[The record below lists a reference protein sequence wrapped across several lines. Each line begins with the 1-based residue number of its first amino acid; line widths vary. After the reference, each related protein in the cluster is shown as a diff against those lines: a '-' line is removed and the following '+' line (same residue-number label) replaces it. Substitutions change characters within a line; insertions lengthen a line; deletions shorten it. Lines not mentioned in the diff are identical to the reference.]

1 MKNKAKFIPIVVV
14 LTLLM
19 SLVAIIPA
27 MAAPS
32 AAVQGT
38 VDIVKSTDTTVSL
51 TFARKGGT
59 VILQVTDTDL
69 DVPLKR
75 VLVPSDSSVVTG
87 VQNATAGSKTFTSDV
102 NATELLVGDTVLFP
116 GSERVKKIATRST
129 DGLTFTVTTAFAST
143 HASVEATEVL
153 TSGGTFANCPNCTNA
168 PTIAIATGTDEQ
180 TFNLENFPQLDTN
193 VGSALRNRF
202 TGAPDTA
209 LNKLDAR
216 VVDAAAVDV
225 ANLSLNSLDAANGV
239 LRVQLSVDGPATA
252 YVLYWTSTQD
262 TQGVAEQP
270 LSTSIVSVKSQADES
285 GIGVVLT
292 ESGASTGIF
301 RATLDLSVGAS
312 NDDDGDVGTTDYVP
326 NLKVGSSD
334 VLTFTYVDASASSV
348 AKALTIETQPTTFAN
363 LSPAHKAA
371 TTSPVPIVSGDVT
384 DSGSGV
390 NKTSLRA
397 VFNVNGTVTTVDP
410 NSGVTGSVVAITS
423 GYTVQQQRPT
433 TPAISD
439 ADVLWWLTSTDDAGN
454 DGVSDSVAA
463 TTLTGTVAT
472 TVSSATVTGTGTL
485 FTTELAVGQTV
496 TVAGET
502 RRVNT
507 ITDANSIVV
516 DVAFTAT
523 AASQLAQKSTCDAAS
538 YAAIGTPTT
547 ADNGGCDPFVVK
559 VDNTKPNMLSSE
571 TGLWWDATKTTTDK
585 TEDTASK
592 AKSDSIIVRFSEG
605 VDATTLAISDFLVA
619 GAQPVTLAHQSGSGS
634 TAGCASGV
642 TGCAVFLTVSAL
654 APDAKP
660 IVTLVSEVK
669 DLAGNALTL
678 DTTTSADGIGPT
690 VTVTVTGTATGT
702 VPATKDKVII
712 QISTNE
718 SATVDS
724 SSVVVAPIATATT
737 LGTSLPQ
744 VAPSIVSANTWQLEV
759 TPTVAGVFNVYSTAK
774 DLSANEGTAGHISD
788 PSNSKA
794 ILFEKDVAVQVPTF
808 TPATTDNPDSFLIID
823 FTTEGKE
830 YGLDTNGD
838 FTTTQAN
845 VVTDKD
851 THGKVT
857 LNSATLDGIS
867 ILSAIN
873 SEDKIIFLYKASG
886 LTIGTHTV
894 KIKATDESGRAL
906 AETSFTVKVTEKA
919 LFSVKLQP
927 GWNMVSLPNSPAD
940 PAINSVISSSLP
952 IDTVLTYD
960 PNAQGGPWLTAVRDT
975 DTGNLV
981 GSLTSITA
989 GSAYW
994 IHTTTFQP
1002 IKVNIP
1008 GTSGGQQV
1016 TPPTITLN
1024 VGWNLVPTID
1034 VTGTLVAGDP
1044 TTTTAAQY
1052 LTGVKFSRIYEYSTL
1067 SGQFSTVLSTATL
1080 TVGKGY
1086 WVYVTEAAVLV
1097 P

>member
-1 MKNKAKFIPIVVV
+1 MSLIAITPAFAAVQGTVAIKDPSNTTQTLTFAACTADGDLRQTQVANVPILDKNNDGVINFNDVVTGAGGNSGTTVFSVDGANGIVTLRCTASGASSGSTAQEVDYNAGVVQTVGVAEAPLSTSIVSVKSQADPAGMGVV
-14 LTLLM
+14 LTETGPSTGVFERNLQLCATSGCTDHTSTPPKLEVSASDIVTLSYDDASG
-19 SLVAIIPA
+19 SLVSTNVTIESD
-27 MAAPS
+27 APTPS
-32 AAVQGT
+32 PSSQGT

-75 VLVPSDSSVVTG
+75 VLVPSDSLAVTG

-143 HASVEATEVL
+143 HASVEATEVP

-216 VVDAAAVDV
+216 VVDSFAVDV
-225 ANLSLNSLDAANGV
+225 LNLSLNSLDAANGV
-239 LRVQLSVDGPATA
+239 LRIQLSVDGPATA

-472 TVSSATVTGTGTL
+472 LVSTTTVTGTGTL

-523 AASQLAQKSTCDAAS
+523 AASQLAQKSTCDAAR

-724 SSVVVAPIATATT
+724 SSVVVAPIATTTT

-759 TPTVAGVFNVYSTAK
+759 TPTVAGLFNVYSTAN
-774 DLSANEGTAGHISD
+774 DLSTNQGQSGHQTD
-788 PSNSKA
+788 PSSSDA
-794 ILFEKDVAVQVPTF
+794 ILFEKDTVLSEPST
-808 TPATTDNPDSFLIID
+808 TPPNGGQAATSGPLITID
-823 FTTEGKE
+823 FTDEGKE
-830 YGLDTNGD
+830 YGLD
-838 FTTTQAN
+838 
-845 VVTDKD
+845 
-851 THGKVT
+851 
-857 LNSATLDGIS
+857 
-867 ILSAIN
+867 
-873 SEDKIIFLYKASG
+873 
-886 LTIGTHTV
+886 
-894 KIKATDESGRAL
+894 
-906 AETSFTVKVTEKA
+906 
-919 LFSVKLQP
+919 
-927 GWNMVSLPNSPAD
+927 
-940 PAINSVISSSLP
+940 SS
-952 IDTVLTYD
+952 
-960 PNAQGGPWLTAVRDT
+960 
-975 DTGNLV
+975 
-981 GSLTSITA
+981 
-989 GSAYW
+989 
-994 IHTTTFQP
+994 
-1002 IKVNIP
+1002 
-1008 GTSGGQQV
+1008 
-1016 TPPTITLN
+1016 
-1024 VGWNLVPTID
+1024 
-1034 VTGTLVAGDP
+1034 
-1044 TTTTAAQY
+1044 
-1052 LTGVKFSRIYEYSTL
+1052 
-1067 SGQFSTVLSTATL
+1067 
-1080 TVGKGY
+1080 
-1086 WVYVTEAAVLV
+1086 
-1097 P
+1097 